1 MKKNNK
7 GGKVIASGGFGCV
20 FEPALKCQGSTRR
33 EKNKISKLMIERH
46 ALKEY
51 EEILSIR
58 EKLKNILDY
67 EDYYLVTGTHICK
80 PAKLTKTDLVQF
92 KEKCTAL
99 PKENIDKDNINNK
112 LDDMMLLTMPY
123 GGIPLDDYLFMDGS
137 FRKIK
142 RTNEKLIELLNDGI
156 VPMNE
161 LNVYHSDIKDSN
173 VLVEEKDGQLKM
185 RLIDWGLSVEYEPS
199 EETPF
204 PKSWRNRP
212 LQFNVP
218 FSIILFTDDF
228 FQKYSAYLKNGGEPD
243 PDQLRPFVIDYI
255 HFWIEKRGTG
265 HFKFIN
271 QIMTILFVREIPD
284 VDEKDKEL
292 VIQTQFTMNYITNYI
307 IEVLHF
313 FTRFRKDGTLSLREY
328 LNNVFVHIIDIWGF
342 ICLYYPILSF
352 LDDNY
357 DRLNENQLGMF
368 QLMKNL
374 FVFYLYSPR
383 TEPIDLDDLRRHL
396 ETFNRLIDNEINNT
410 ASGISQRIV
419 SQYVKNRKTKRSG
432 KLVFRRR
439 NRRKTN
445 KMYLFSEKRKRKT
458 KKRKTKK

>member
-1 MKKNNK
+1 MKKDNK

-20 FEPALKCQGSTRR
+20 FDPALKCQGTSRR

-46 ALKEY
+46 VLKEY

-67 EDYYLVTGTHICK
+67 ENYFLVNGSTICK
-80 PAKLTKTDLVQF
+80 PAKLTKTDLINF

-99 PKENIDKDNINNK
+99 PKENIDKDNVNDK
-112 LDDMMLLTMPY
+112 LDDMMLLNMPY
-123 GGIPLDDYLFMDGS
+123 GGLPLDDYLFTDGS

-156 VPMNE
+156 LPMNQ
-161 LNVYHSDIKDSN
+161 LHIYHSDIKDSN
-173 VLVEEKDGQLKM
+173 VLVEEKDGEIKT

-199 EETPF
+199 QDLPF

-228 FQKYSAYLKNGGEPD
+228 FEKYTEYLKNGGEPD

-255 HFWIEKRGTG
+255 HFWINKRGQG

-271 QIMTILFVREIPD
+271 EIMTILFVRDIPEVPQSD
-284 VDEKDKEL
+284 REL

-307 IEVLHF
+307 ITVLQF
-313 FTRFRKDGTLSLREY
+313 FTRFRKDGTLNLRDY
-328 LNNVFVHIIDIWGF
+328 LNDVFIHIIDIWGF

-357 DRLNENQLGMF
+357 DRLNENQLVMF
-368 QLMKNL
+368 QLVKNL
-374 FVFYLYSPR
+374 FIHYLYTPR
-383 TEPIDLDDLRRHL
+383 KEPVNLEDLTKDL
-396 ETFNRLIDNEINNT
+396 ETFNRLIDNEITNT
-410 ASGISQRIV
+410 ANGIISN
-419 SQYVKNRKTKRSG
+419 YTKKRKTKRSG
-432 KLVFRRR
+432 KLVFRKP
-439 NRRKTN
+439 NRRKT
-445 KMYLFSEKRKRKT
+445 KKIHIFSQKRKRKS
-458 KKRKTKK
+458 KTKRNRKQK